1 MANLT
6 NLNNKFLVQTG
17 GNVGINTT
25 SPEEKLHIAGSTLIS
40 NNEFYKVE
48 KTDGTNYKIAGLTNG
63 NVIQIGAIDY
73 TSAGTIFAGGDNIGI
88 TTGGAAGTT
97 RIKIDSSGNVGI
109 GTTTPLNKLT
119 VSEATGQHGIELAPG
134 TLSYLQCYDRATST
148 YGNMTIDAKY
158 LAFGLNNGAEKIRFT
173 ADGDVGI
180 GTTSPVFYSTG
191 WGKVL
196 GIKAASGYA
205 VTQIAGS
212 NGNGAEIDL
221 GDASI
226 RHAAIASLP
235 GSNLGFYTNS
245 TNSGDSVTERM
256 RILSGGNVGIGTT
269 SPGAKLDVN
278 GATYVRNVIYGYA
291 GAGNQYGGLS
301 WAGTDEGFLFLKD
314 SNVTKVLIASN
325 ADSYFNGG
333 DVGIGSSNVDS
344 KFKVELNPSGT
355 VLAGLRIGYNSS
367 SANYFDGDTQYFRN
381 GAGTTERMRITSAG
395 DINILNAT
403 ATDSKSIG
411 ITNAA
416 GTTGWTFGNGV
427 LSNTHQFVIYDNTAG
442 SSRMLI
448 DSSGK
453 VGIGNT
459 SPSAKLTIDN
469 SISTSY
475 STTGYAATPANS
487 MLYLNNTNGGSNTAS
502 LINFRTGSGDG
513 VLGFVE
519 GGGTN
524 DADFVIQTDGGSNG
538 IERFRI
544 TNAGNVGIGTTSP
557 SEKLQIVGNTYISGV
572 GNQLL
577 FDTTGALGSNKIKT
591 INDYETVIAT
601 DRGSAGFAVIG
612 NSNIR
617 LGFGTNYTNAETDL
631 YINTSGNV
639 GIGETSPNGKLH
651 IKDGLT
657 CSIDIEN
664 TSNTGLGE
672 ITFNDPDADDRG
684 ALQYSH
690 NLDAMIFKTDATE
703 QVRILPTGS
712 FCIGGTAIQAVNAV
726 TFDAGSNGFTI
737 TNNTT
742 SGAGN
747 GHEFQAFRRNS
758 TQIGSIVM
766 NGTTG
771 VTYATSSDYRLKE
784 DLQDFNGLDKVSKIP
799 VYDFKW
805 KSDES
810 RSYGVMAHEL
820 QEVLPQAVS
829 GDKDAEEMQGVDYS
843 KIVPLLVKSIQELKA
858 RVKELENK

>member
-381 GAGTTERMRITSAG
+381 GAGTTERMRIT
-395 DINILNAT
+395 
-403 ATDSKSIG
+403 
-411 ITNAA
+411 
-416 GTTGWTFGNGV
+416 
-427 LSNTHQFVIYDNTAG
+427 
-442 SSRMLI
+442 
-448 DSSGK
+448 
-453 VGIGNT
+453 
-459 SPSAKLTIDN
+459 
-469 SISTSY
+469 
-475 STTGYAATPANS
+475 
-487 MLYLNNTNGGSNTAS
+487 
-502 LINFRTGSGDG
+502 
-513 VLGFVE
+513 
-519 GGGTN
+519 
-524 DADFVIQTDGGSNG
+524 
-538 IERFRI
+538 
-544 TNAGNVGIGTTSP
+544 
-557 SEKLQIVGNTYISGV
+557 
-572 GNQLL
+572 
-577 FDTTGALGSNKIKT
+577 
-591 INDYETVIAT
+591 
-601 DRGSAGFAVIG
+601 
-612 NSNIR
+612 
-617 LGFGTNYTNAETDL
+617 
-631 YINTSGNV
+631 
-639 GIGETSPNGKLH
+639 
-651 IKDGLT
+651 
-657 CSIDIEN
+657 
-664 TSNTGLGE
+664 
-672 ITFNDPDADDRG
+672 
-684 ALQYSH
+684 
-690 NLDAMIFKTDATE
+690 
-703 QVRILPTGS
+703 
-712 FCIGGTAIQAVNAV
+712 
-726 TFDAGSNGFTI
+726 
-737 TNNTT
+737 
-742 SGAGN
+742 
-747 GHEFQAFRRNS
+747 
-758 TQIGSIVM
+758 
-766 NGTTG
+766 
-771 VTYATSSDYRLKE
+771 
-784 DLQDFNGLDKVSKIP
+784 
-799 VYDFKW
+799 
-805 KSDES
+805 
-810 RSYGVMAHEL
+810 
-820 QEVLPQAVS
+820 
-829 GDKDAEEMQGVDYS
+829 
-843 KIVPLLVKSIQELKA
+843 
-858 RVKELENK
+858 